1 MLANLFCLYF
11 FGTLKNTSISFDF
24 HNFFPL
30 FFTFFFHLIFTQIL
44 QFLPEIVFFF
54 KFFPDLFNSPNFFLN
69 FFTFSFSWK
78 RYFLV
83 RNPMTRIPN
92 WSLNWS
98 SNWSWKSLTT
108 NRKLVRNWISDRCDQ
123 QQLLTPVA
131 LFSALGT

>member
-1 MLANLFCLYF
+1 MLANLFL
-11 FGTLKNTSISFDF
+11 S
-24 HNFFPL
+24 L
-30 FFTFFFHLIFTQIL
+30 FFRNTEKHINFIRFSQFFSPYFSHFFFFHLIFTQIL

-54 KFFPDLFNSPNFFLN
+54 FKFFPIFY

-123 QQLLTPVA
+123 QQLLIPVA

>member
-1 MLANLFCLYF
+1 MLANLFLSLF
-11 FGTLKNTSISFDF
+11 FRNTEKHINFIRFSQ
-24 HNFFPL
+24 FFPPIFHIFCSFNFYSNSSVFTRNR
-30 FFTFFFHLIFTQIL
+30 FFLLIFSRFI
-44 QFLPEIVFFF
+44 QFP
-54 KFFPDLFNSPNFFLN
+54 KFSLN

-123 QQLLTPVA
+123 QQLLIPVA

>member
-30 FFTFFFHLIFTQIL
+30 FFTFFFSLNFYSNSSVFTRNRFFLLIFSRFI
-44 QFLPEIVFFF
+44 QFP
-54 KFFPDLFNSPNFFLN
+54 KFSLN